1 MIDHIKKVRNKNH
14 MVTSIYAEK
23 VSDKFQHPLIEI
35 LNKVDVKDTYFN
47 ITKGVYDK
55 PTANTSRVK
64 NWKVFL

>member
-23 VSDKFQHPLIEI
+23 VFDKFQHPLIKI

-55 PTANTSRVK
+55 PPANISRMK